1 MDWLLN
7 NNFLDEK
14 DMNLKTKVKL
24 TNNNKKKCKK
34 CKLEEK
40 IKMARLVKPF

>member
-24 TNNNKKKCKK
+24 TNNNKK
-34 CKLEEK
+34 
-40 IKMARLVKPF
+40 